1 MTVPVLAVMNLSA
14 RVPGA
19 ADRNPMRARPVSA
32 GDGSPRMI
40 RSLVAAAAAAAAVL
54 LTSAAPALAQAT
66 AVDLDRFDGR
76 WFEIARNPNG
86 MQRDCSRAQIDFNPA
101 DQPGRYSILVSCA
114 RRPTGAVETLRANA
128 RVTDPTTNARFR
140 FSLAGLLSF
149 GGLASQ
155 QYWVWDHAPDYSWAI
170 MGLPDKSSWW
180 IWHRSQSPAAA
191 VRTATL
197 ARARALGFATARVVH
212 TGQ

>member
-1 MTVPVLAVMNLSA
+1 
-14 RVPGA
+14 
-19 ADRNPMRARPVSA
+19 
-32 GDGSPRMI
+32 MI
-40 RSLVAAAAAAAAVL
+40 RPLLGAAAAAVL

-101 DQPGRYSILVSCA
+101 AEGRYAILVTCA
-114 RRPTGAVETLRANA
+114 RRDTGRTETLRATA
-128 RVTDPTTNARFR
+128 RVTDPTTNAKFR

-180 IWHRSQSPAAA
+180 IWHRSQSPSPS

-197 ARARALGFATARVVH
+197 ARARALGFNTARVVQ
-212 TGQ
+212 TGV

>member
-1 MTVPVLAVMNLSA
+1 MIRTIAAATLAVMLA
-14 RVPGA
+14 
-19 ADRNPMRARPVSA
+19 PV
-32 GDGSPRMI
+32 G
-40 RSLVAAAAAAAAVL
+40 
-54 LTSAAPALAQAT
+54 PALAQAT

-86 MQRDCSRAQIDFNPA
+86 VQRDCSRAQIDFTPT
-101 DQPGRYSILVSCA
+101 QVGRYSIVVTCV
-114 RRPTGAVETLRANA
+114 RRPGGQVETLRATA
-128 RVTDPTTNARFR
+128 RVTDTTTNAKFR

-170 MGLPDKSSWW
+170 MGLPDQSSWW
-180 IWHRSQSPAAA
+180 IWHRSQTPAAS

-197 ARARALGFATARVVH
+197 ARARALGFNTASPVH

>member
-1 MTVPVLAVMNLSA
+1 
-14 RVPGA
+14 
-19 ADRNPMRARPVSA
+19 
-32 GDGSPRMI
+32 MI
-40 RSLVAAAAAAAAVL
+40 RHLLAAVTAAVL
-54 LTSAAPALAQAT
+54 FAAPAAPARAQAS

-86 MQRDCSRAQIDFNPA
+86 MQRDCSRAQIDFDPTA
-101 DQPGRYSILVSCA
+101 SGRYAVLVTCV
-114 RRPTGAVETLRANA
+114 RRDSGRTETLRATA
-128 RVTDPTTNARFR
+128 RVTDPATNAKFR
-140 FSLAGLLSF
+140 FSLTGLLSF

-191 VRTATL
+191 VRDTTL
-197 ARARALGFATARVVH
+197 ARARALGFDTSRVTH
-212 TGQ
+212 TGR